1 MMKLKLDLVSM
12 LLVSVNG
19 RSSVPDIKK
28 IKAKEGFTDVRPTE
42 NTPMLKSI
50 MSSQN
55 KLFTIL
61 SIDFSCPLP
70 EFYFPFYNLL

>member
-42 NTPMLKSI
+42 NTPMLKS
-50 MSSQN
+50 N
-55 KLFTIL
+55 YE
-61 SIDFSCPLP
+61 FSK
-70 EFYFPFYNLL
+70 

>member
-42 NTPMLKSI
+42 NTPMLKSNYEL
-50 MSSQN
+50 S
-55 KLFTIL
+55 KLA
-61 SIDFSCPLP
+61 
-70 EFYFPFYNLL
+70 FYNSLY